1 MRCIPRRDAA
11 RAHRL
16 VPAGRG
22 GGEHEGSGR
31 QRALLAGSSLMT
43 RPLALVI
50 RDEPAL
56 AAQALVHDKVQ
67 APSSA
72 PPRPAP
78 ETALLWC
85 RHGALRAPGVQNGGD
100 QPGHHAARHPST
112 PKAHRKHAKKLS
124 HRMVS
129 WSYPG
134 HRGFNPLRFG
144 HIRPEA
150 GDGPK
155 QGFRGA
161 VGWRESHFGR
171 TTPAPDRNS
180 CPSGPRCEV
189 SWVRSAVG
197 CE

>member
-100 QPGHHAARHPST
+100 QPGHHAARHRSPLKTRRKHQAIARFLGDAQATEALIPSVLDTLSPTSPST
-112 PKAHRKHAKKLS
+112 DPHRHAG
-124 HRMVS
+124 
-129 WSYPG
+129 PTDTTAP
-134 HRGFNPLRFG
+134 RGRHLET
-144 HIRPEA
+144 HA
-150 GDGPK
+150 
-155 QGFRGA
+155 
-161 VGWRESHFGR
+161 
-171 TTPAPDRNS
+171 
-180 CPSGPRCEV
+180 
-189 SWVRSAVG
+189 
-197 CE
+197 